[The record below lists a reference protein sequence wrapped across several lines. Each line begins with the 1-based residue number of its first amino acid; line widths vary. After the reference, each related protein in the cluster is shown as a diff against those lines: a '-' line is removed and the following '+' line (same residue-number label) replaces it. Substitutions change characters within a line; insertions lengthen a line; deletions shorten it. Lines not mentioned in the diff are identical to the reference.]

1 MRDEVFLLGRI
12 LFAMIFVGSGIAGHL
27 MDTEG
32 STQYATLKKLPNPK
46 IMVQISGVALAL
58 GGAAIILGVWL
69 DLAGLLAAALVLIIA
84 FMMHRF
90 WEETDPQAKQTEMAM
105 FMKNL
110 SIAGGGLILAAVGTY
125 APYTITDGVF

>member
-12 LFAMIFVGSGIAGHL
+12 LFAMILIGSGIGGHL
-27 MDTEG
+27 MDTES
-32 STQYATLKKLPNPK
+32 STQYAISKKLPNAR
-46 IMVQISGVALAL
+46 IMVQVSGVALAL

-69 DLAGLLAAALVLIIA
+69 DLAGLLAAILVLIIA

-90 WEETDPQAKQTEMAM
+90 WEETEPQAKQVEMSM

-110 SIAGGGLILAAVGTY
+110 SIAGGGLILAAVGTF

>member
-1 MRDEVFLLGRI
+1 
-12 LFAMIFVGSGIAGHL
+12 
-27 MDTEG
+27 
-32 STQYATLKKLPNPK
+32 LPNPK
-46 IMVQISGVALAL
+46 IMVQSSGVALAL

-69 DLAGLLAAALVLIIA
+69 DLAGLLAAVLVLIIA

-90 WEETDPQAKQTEMAM
+90 WEETDPQTKQTEMVM